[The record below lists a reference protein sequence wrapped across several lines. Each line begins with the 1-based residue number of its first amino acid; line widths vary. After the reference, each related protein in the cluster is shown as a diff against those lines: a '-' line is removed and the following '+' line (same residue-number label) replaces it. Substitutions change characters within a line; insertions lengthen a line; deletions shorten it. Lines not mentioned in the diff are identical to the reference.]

1 MGPTDEQWAVR
12 TRCVKENSEDV
23 GCAILGESANT
34 VAGRIKY
41 ICAMCVRERLKTPE
55 IL

>member
-23 GCAILGESANT
+23 GCAILGEAQTQWLVELNT
-34 VAGRIKY
+34 FVR
-41 ICAMCVRERLKTPE
+41 CV
-55 IL
+55 